1 MRDLFQKL
9 WTAIRSGFWSKSRS
23 VACDPARS
31 FSNEE
36 LADALGLRRVVL
48 VDSSLEIPDKPVS
61 VDPRTTELRL
71 LDSRIELVREMML
84 KAKGQKKK
92 WRHHEAKWNQLLVER
107 AKISGTL

>member
-1 MRDLFQKL
+1 MDWK
-9 WTAIRSGFWSKSRS
+9 W
-23 VACDPARS
+23 VNDP
-31 FSNEE
+31 FYE
-36 LADALGLRRVVL
+36 
-48 VDSSLEIPDKPVS
+48 DKPVS

-84 KAKGQKKK
+84 KAKAQKKK